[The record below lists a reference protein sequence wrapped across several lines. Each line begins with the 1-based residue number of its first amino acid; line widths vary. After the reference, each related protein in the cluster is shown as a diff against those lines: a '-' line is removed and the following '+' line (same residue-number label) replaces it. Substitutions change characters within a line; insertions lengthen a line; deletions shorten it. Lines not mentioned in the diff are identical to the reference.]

1 MTDINK
7 AYRIRTNVGSTNTS
21 DYVSVNADLVQDY
34 DTFEVLSVKIKSKDT
49 YMLHNSNYGVIVGRV
64 IANNGFG
71 IPNAKLSIF
80 IPLDPNNGEDINNIY
95 PFNSS
100 VSKDKNG
107 VRYNLLPNERVDGCH
122 QVVGSFPT
130 KRYMLDN
137 DVILEVF
144 DDYYTFTT
152 KTNNSG
158 DYMICGVP
166 VGTYTLHMDL
176 DLSDCGILSQK
187 PRDFVYKGYTIEQ
200 FESPTKFKGGTDYN
214 NLSQIF
220 TQDQIVNVNPFWGN
234 DSLGETIGITRADIN
249 VNFKFEPTCV
259 FIGSIVSDNSSNG
272 FSKKCIPTE
281 NMGNMEELVTGE
293 GKIEM
298 IRKTPGG
305 SVEQFQVKGDKLIN
319 ADGIWCYQIPMNL
332 DYMVTDEYG
341 NMVPTDDPERGIPTR
356 TSVRFRISMEDSE
369 ENTDNFFRGKVLV
382 PHNPQ
387 IISVTDENGSYR
399 VNHEEYDYEFGT
411 YTRDESFR
419 DLFWNNVYSV
429 KSYIPRIQKS
439 NGWKRKPRFSGIKGI
454 QNYGPNNPMPYNN
467 IRIRLPLMFTIMC
480 ALIKAYIFI
489 VSIINTVT
497 VWIFRILAWVVDS
510 LVGTWSLP
518 FVKKFCGKIAT
529 AICNLR
535 LIVLKD
541 GLCPDLEN
549 WYFAPSN
556 NKSENSNPYEF
567 SGYTSVDRVQDG
579 FFLAYFGGEDNDG
592 ENDENETYTSVGF
605 RNGMTLSSNSSF
617 TSPINDNHTHP
628 SKLYWKIN
636 IMERTLGS
644 IAAEEFEQDDKASI
658 DAENNEEMGGE
669 SACITKK
676 TDYLI
681 ACLEMNLAQEYKVIN
696 FDFYNDWI
704 NGVIYNPRWVR
715 FKKKKVRFLWITWAK
730 EKIKG
735 CMDDTTVFSR
745 NRKYVQQC
753 SIGYKEKKVG
763 NYRLLT
769 NVENPIEYD
778 TNENP
783 PKVKKSS
790 IVKSNNFHKRRGIKM
805 SRVFGEHGGIC
816 HEGKTLKGQSV
827 YYLKPCEFTTQGK
840 KINLYAT
847 DIILLGTFND
857 CDLNGIPQTFQHLNS
872 TTYIM
877 PTNLAL
883 TNMDTNGPLYAQ
895 DNGTVC
901 MGEQDTKEQLTKKR
915 DELISGC
922 YFAPNGMP
930 YPHPN
935 SNPIVRNC
943 INEVLTWYNNSLLQ
957 LNNIKVSGA
966 SISEVKQTLG
976 NELMYYEFTN
986 NNDNKISDNTFFGG
1000 EDTYNDTIA
1009 ITESAGISWNY
1020 TGPGQG
1026 EIDEERMYYPGGHFL
1041 GLSCVN
1047 SQTNIKSCINLSR
1060 ICEIGA
1066 NMSQRKE
1073 NVRKIDDNGK
1083 LRYTYTVP
1091 NGFISG
1097 DDIVDT
1103 DFRSMFA
1110 TLNQKRLRATKRD
1123 KSTGY
1128 LVYDFE
1134 FEYPTNFDGSFGNI
1148 VYDITYN
1155 DRTPYNSNISGVTD
1169 ENLKSFGIARG
1180 FDNEDYDDEET
1191 ENTQTRTREMTS
1203 VDYYAFRFGLT
1214 HKELKYS
1221 LNSKFR
1227 FLEKEW
1233 GAYYLP
1239 QYENSYY
1246 FYFGL
1251 RQGAT
1256 ALDEFNKQF
1265 YAECDDLKI
1274 KKAPNLIVVA
1284 DISNFCDGKGKIRVM
1299 TEGLSLPYQYIEVYC
1314 HNTNETYK
1322 IGTRPQYGAE
1332 MAVLMEEMF
1341 YLPKE
1346 NEVEHE
1352 FEFGKYTITVVDD
1365 DDISISKDVEIGTN
1379 LFHYNYSIVNFTKPI
1394 DENGNGDFKI
1404 FNGGFALIEGFYCE
1418 YENENAEYVFQ
1429 LKDDES
1435 DSYIGRYEY
1444 IEYPNDD
1451 IYWHLAYGVKKDK
1464 DYSLYLRY
1472 RCDENSD
1479 YVDIR
1484 ITTVR
1489 FRDNSYLELMIGED
1503 GLYTESPLMDSTI
1516 MNRNMVSWW
1525 FDRNNYDVG
1534 ADNHADNY
1542 KRWFYRKMFSK
1553 QSNHGEF
1560 DSRVFVHGGRKAL
1573 WGVPQTRNAMVN
1585 INGWRRIYCSEREY
1599 ELPNGTYLNDRK
1611 TLKPTYG
1618 VDMCGIASSEE
1629 GSETL
1634 RSGNVNE
1641 GNCTFNYCAQAY
1653 NNSDVCGKYGFKYDK
1668 NHHYGQ
1674 TIQIVP
1680 SGDRFFH
1687 EGYGCVF
1694 KPLPFGNLVFLE
1706 YNDMD
1711 ELIEKIENATTAK
1724 FGIVYPTFIYPVMKR
1739 PFFAD
1744 FKAVLWNNINVST
1757 SQNEFGDLSYVEK
1770 DKDYGFKLK
1779 FNIYNGVT
1787 YDKEFE
1793 YIKMMGYNFDREV
1806 DHGDTYGLEEASNED
1821 RIKLCERYNDNCLSD
1836 MEDYNHIVSAI
1847 VKEGVPSEHHDD
1859 LTDFS
1864 TYLSVNEQYSFID
1877 NILYRKNI
1885 ETNKIDYVAAID
1897 EEDTK
1902 YYIGHYSPKI
1912 DGVDFLESRNRGFD
1926 GKYAYYKNGN
1936 EYIVLCTFGESMGIN
1951 SNLWYTNVF
1960 VNVRDI
1966 DDGECFISYD
1976 YVDEDGVNKTFDKFV
1991 TFNGDYSSHPY
2002 AINDMLDLIYNRG
2015 YFNTDNGVIVFPF
2028 KPILNYKVKNT
2039 LKINNTEYDDFGM
2052 FMQRLVQRRLLMPID
2067 HLENLK
2073 PLEADS
2079 VVFGVGVKT
2088 IPNTEDNEIVSNVYK
2103 VYPSAIRSFYNT
2115 NSSLNGYNLTVTPDP
2130 YSSSGTTS
2138 GSGSDTGE
2146 SPYSVGKGSHNV
2158 NMTVEAESPCIIKFD
2173 MENNGGWCY
2182 YEVNG
2187 EGINEYGSKSVVYNG
2202 IPINVV
2208 IHFTEN
2214 NENGNR
2220 SCTLGIKSYFGVVRD
2235 SVTVN
2240 LSQKGLNSSPTL
2252 RINVSENFCGQNCMD
2267 GLIRDNQQYSY
2278 TFKVSC
2284 SNFPTLS
2291 NYEKLYLIV
2300 DGNGGYTNNHTYV
2313 HAFEGSSHRN
2323 PYLVPYRIEFDG
2335 HDEIYQLTT
2344 SPNSVNPF
2352 ISDFEHYEIEVP
2364 DNSLLG
2370 DYIIEINHTFSW
2382 YYD

>member
-1 MTDINK
+1 MTDTNK

-49 YMLHNSNYGVIVGRV
+49 YMLHNSNYGVVVGRV

-100 VSKDKNG
+100 VSRDKNG

-200 FESPTKFKGGTDYN
+200 FESPTKFKGGTDYS

-272 FSKKCIPTE
+272 FSKKCVPTE

-387 IISVTDENGSYR
+387 IISVTDENGSYH
-399 VNHEEYDYEFGT
+399 VSHEEYDYEFGT
-411 YTRDESFR
+411 YTREESFR

-429 KSYIPRIQKS
+429 KSYIPRIQKA
-439 NGWKRKPRFSGIKGI
+439 NGWNRKKPMFSGIKGI

-480 ALIKAYIFI
+480 ALIKAYILI
-489 VSIINTVT
+489 VSVLNGINT
-497 VWIFRILAWVVDS
+497 FLFKILGFLIDTRLVDK
-510 LVGTWSLP
+510 TIRAK
-518 FVKKFCGKIAT
+518 FVNT
-529 AICNLR
+529 LCNMR

-549 WYFAPSN
+549 WYFSP
-556 NKSENSNPYEF
+556 NKIKNPKFVVEGWTKKDTIKDAFTTEVDNVGGHGISFTVSGERLDWKVNLMELTLYSIENEDF
-567 SGYTSVDRVQDG
+567 DDGDYTSI
-579 FFLAYFGGEDNDG
+579 DN
-592 ENDENETYTSVGF
+592 
-605 RNGMTLSSNSSF
+605 
-617 TSPINDNHTHP
+617 
-628 SKLYWKIN
+628 
-636 IMERTLGS
+636 
-644 IAAEEFEQDDKASI
+644 
-658 DAENNEEMGGE
+658 NNEEENSGE
-669 SACITKK
+669 NICLTIK

-681 ACLEMNLAQEYKVIN
+681 SCIEMNLAQEYKVIN

-715 FKKKKVRFLWITWAK
+715 YKKKKVRFLWITWAK

-735 CMDDTTVFSR
+735 CIDDATVFSR
-745 NRKYVQQC
+745 QRNYVQQC
-753 SIGYKEKKVG
+753 SIGYKEKNVG
-763 NYRLLT
+763 NYKLLT
-769 NVENPIEYD
+769 NVKNPIEYD
-778 TNENP
+778 TNEEP
-783 PKVKKSS
+783 LKVDKSS
-790 IVKSNNFHKRRGIKM
+790 IKKSNKFHKKSGFKLT
-805 SRVFGEHGGIC
+805 RVFGRNGGIC
-816 HEGKTLKGQSV
+816 HEGKTIKGQNV
-827 YYLKPCEFTTQGK
+827 YYLKPCEFTDEGK
-840 KINLYAT
+840 KVNLYAT
-847 DIILLGTFND
+847 DIILLGTFNN
-857 CDLNGIPQTFQHLNS
+857 CDLNGIPQTFQHLTT

-883 TNMDTNGPLYAQ
+883 TNMDTNGPLYATSE
-895 DNGTVC
+895 GTVC
-901 MGEQDTKEQLTKKR
+901 TGVKSDEYADLNDIYLQAITRFEECMAENNDAELCASNVSEWLFENFSNGVIVPNSVIEVNQYFR
-915 DELISGC
+915 DEIE
-922 YFAPNGMP
+922 Y
-930 YPHPN
+930 YKTN
-935 SNPIVRNC
+935 SEYDIRNS
-943 INEVLTWYNNSLLQ
+943 VL
-957 LNNIKVSGA
+957 
-966 SISEVKQTLG
+966 
-976 NELMYYEFTN
+976 
-986 NNDNKISDNTFFGG
+986 FGDD
-1000 EDTYNDTIA
+1000 ETYGDTIA
-1009 ITESAGISWNY
+1009 LTEAAGISWNY

-1026 EIDEERMYYPGGHFL
+1026 DINEEKMYYPGGHFL

-1073 NVRKIDDNGK
+1073 NVREIGDDGK
-1083 LRYTYTVP
+1083 LKYTYTVP
-1091 NGFISG
+1091 SGFISG

-1134 FEYPTNFDGSFGNI
+1134 YDYPTNFDGAFSNV
-1148 VYDITYN
+1148 VYN
-1155 DRTPYNSNISGVTD
+1155 AEFNPSTPYNSKISGVTD
-1169 ENLKSFGIARG
+1169 EDLTEYGIVIG
-1180 FDNEDYDDEET
+1180 SGNTDYDAEESA
-1191 ENTQTRTREMTS
+1191 NTQTRTREMS
-1203 VDYYAFRFGLT
+1203 SADYYAFRFGLT
-1214 HKELKYS
+1214 HSQLRYR
-1221 LNSKFR
+1221 LNSEFR
-1227 FLEKEW
+1227 FLEKEE

-1299 TEGLSLPYQYIEVYC
+1299 TEGLSLPYQYVEVYC
-1314 HNTNETYK
+1314 HNTDETYK

-1404 FNGGFALIEGFYCE
+1404 FNGGFVLIEGFYCE

-1435 DSYIGRYEY
+1435 DSFIGRHEY

-1479 YVDIR
+1479 YVGIK
-1484 ITTVR
+1484 IATVK
-1489 FRDNSYLELMIGED
+1489 FRDNSYLELRIGED

-1516 MNRNMVSWW
+1516 MNRNMISWW

-1534 ADNHADNY
+1534 ADNHSDDY
-1542 KRWFYRKMFSK
+1542 HKWFYRKMFSK

-1560 DSRVFVHGGRKAL
+1560 DSRVFAHGGRKAL
-1573 WGVPQTRNAMVN
+1573 WGAPQSRNAMVN

-1599 ELPNGTYLNDRK
+1599 ELPNGTYLDDTK

-1618 VDMCGIASSEE
+1618 IDMCGIASSDE
-1629 GSETL
+1629 GSEAL

-1668 NHHYGQ
+1668 KNHYGQ
-1674 TIQIVP
+1674 TMQIVP

-1687 EGYGCVF
+1687 KGYGCVF

-1706 YNDMD
+1706 YNDMA
-1711 ELIEKIENATTAK
+1711 ELAEKIENATTAK

-1744 FKAVLWNNINVST
+1744 FKAVLWNNVTVNASNNT
-1757 SQNEFGDLSYVEK
+1757 FGDLVYVEN
-1770 DKDYGFKLK
+1770 DKDYGFKLL
-1779 FNIYNGVT
+1779 FNIHNGVT
-1787 YDKEFE
+1787 YDKEFSS
-1793 YIKMMGYNFDREV
+1793 IKMMGYHFDREV
-1806 DHGDTYGLEEASNED
+1806 DHCDTYGLEESSSED
-1821 RIKLCERYNDNCLSD
+1821 RIKLCERYHDNCLSD
-1836 MEDYNHIVSAI
+1836 MENYNHIVSAS
-1847 VKEGVPSEHHDD
+1847 VDEGIPLEHHDD
-1859 LTDFS
+1859 LSDFS
-1864 TYLSVNEQYSFID
+1864 TSLSVNESYSFID

-1897 EEDTK
+1897 EDDVK
-1902 YYIGHYSPKI
+1902 YYIGHYSPKT
-1912 DGVDFLESRNRGFD
+1912 DNVDFLESRTRSFD
-1926 GKYAYYKNGN
+1926 GKYAYYRNGS
-1936 EYIVLCTFGESMGIN
+1936 EYFVLCTFTDTMGIN
-1951 SNLWYTNVF
+1951 SNLWYTNVL

-1966 DDGECFISYD
+1966 DEGECFVSYD
-1976 YVDEDGVNKTFDKFV
+1976 YVDELGVNKTFNKFV
-1991 TFNGDYSSHPY
+1991 IFNGDSSSHPH
-2002 AINDMLDLIYNRG
+2002 AINDMLDLVYNG
-2015 YFNTDNGVIVFPF
+2015 GHFNTDNGVIVFPF

-2039 LKINNTEYDDFGM
+2039 LKVNNVEYADFGR
-2052 FMQRLVQRRLLMPID
+2052 FMQRLMQMRQLVPID
-2067 HLENLK
+2067 HLDVLK

-2079 VVFGVGVKT
+2079 IVFGVGVKT
-2088 IPNTEDNEIVSNVYK
+2088 IPSTEDNELVSNVYK
-2103 VYPSAIRSFYNT
+2103 VYPSTIRSFYNT
-2115 NSSLNGYNLTVTPDP
+2115 NVSINGYELTVTPDP
-2130 YSSSGTTS
+2130 YA
-2138 GSGSDTGE
+2138 GSGSTG
-2146 SPYSVGKGSHNV
+2146 SGSASTPYSVGKGSHNV
-2158 NMTVEAESPCIIKFD
+2158 NMTVEAESPCIIKFN

-2187 EGINEYGSKSVVYNG
+2187 DGINEYGSKSVMYNG

-2220 SCTLGIKSYFGVVRD
+2220 ACTLGIKSYFGVVRD
-2235 SVTVN
+2235 SVNVN

-2267 GLIRDNQQYSY
+2267 GLIRDKQQYSY

-2284 SNFPTLS
+2284 NNFPS
-2291 NYEKLYLIV
+2291 FNNYEKLYLIV

>member
-1 MTDINK
+1 MTDTNK

-49 YMLHNSNYGVIVGRV
+49 YMLHNSNYGVVVGRV

-234 DSLGETIGITRADIN
+234 DSLGETIGITRADID

-387 IISVTDENGSYR
+387 IKSVINENGSYSVR
-399 VNHEEYDYEFGT
+399 HEDYDYEFGT
-411 YTRDESFR
+411 YTKDESFR

-429 KSYIPRIQKS
+429 KSYIPRIQKA
-439 NGWKRKPRFSGIKGI
+439 NGWRRKKPMFSGIKGI
-454 QNYGPNNPMPYNN
+454 QNYGSNNPMPYNN
-467 IRIRLPLMFTIMC
+467 IRIRLPFMFIIVC
-480 ALIKAYIFI
+480 ALIKAYILM
-489 VSIINTVT
+489 VSILNTFISYVFQMMARIIDASIKVIVEIPILPLGVRKWLSKRLLKMNLVT
-497 VWIFRILAWVVDS
+497 
-510 LVGTWSLP
+510 
-518 FVKKFCGKIAT
+518 
-529 AICNLR
+529 
-535 LIVLKD
+535 LKD

-549 WYFAPSN
+549 WYFSPA
-556 NKSENSNPYEF
+556 KKKENDIYFVVGETTRDGLKDIFRDAADETN
-567 SGYTSVDRVQDG
+567 SGVSVDESGDNMVWRVDLLKRTLY
-579 FFLAYFGGEDNDG
+579 FLEKGDYEGEDKESIDFK
-592 ENDENETYTSVGF
+592 NDEN
-605 RNGMTLSSNSSF
+605 RQD
-617 TSPINDNHTHP
+617 ND
-628 SKLYWKIN
+628 
-636 IMERTLGS
+636 ED
-644 IAAEEFEQDDKASI
+644 EES
-658 DAENNEEMGGE
+658 M
-669 SACITKK
+669 CLTTK
-676 TDYLI
+676 TDYLL
-681 ACLEMNLAQEYKVIN
+681 ACIEMNLAQEYRVIN

-769 NVENPIEYD
+769 DVENPIEYD
-778 TNENP
+778 TSEDP
-783 PKVKKSS
+783 PKVKEST
-790 IVKSNNFHKRRGIKM
+790 IRKSNNFHKKRGMKIT
-805 SRVFGEHGGIC
+805 RVFGEHGGIC
-816 HEGKTLKGQSV
+816 HEGKTSKGQSV
-827 YYLKPCEFTTQGK
+827 YYLKPCEFTVEGK

-847 DIILLGTFND
+847 DIILLGTFNN
-857 CDLNGIPQTFQHLNS
+857 CDLNGIPQTFTHLSN
-872 TTYIM
+872 TTYVM

-895 DNGTVC
+895 NNGTVC
-901 MGEQDTKEQLTKKR
+901 TNGNTINAFSGITE
-915 DELISGC
+915 ELISTYIEELMQC
-922 YFAPNGMP
+922 AI
-930 YPHPN
+930 N
-935 SNPIVRNC
+935 SGDEEEREEC
-943 INEVLTWYNNSLLQ
+943 INGVIERLMDEIGRDVFGYSK
-957 LNNIKVSGA
+957 IEE
-966 SISEVKQTLG
+966 IRQTLE
-976 NELMYYEFTN
+976 NEIKYYSPSE
-986 NNDNKISDNTFFGG
+986 NDKIEDKDIFGDYG
-1000 EDTYNDTIA
+1000 TYNDTIPL
-1009 ITESAGISWNY
+1009 TESAGISWNY

-1026 EIDEERMYYPGGHFL
+1026 DINEEKMYYPGGHFL

-1073 NVRKIDDNGK
+1073 NVREIGDDGK
-1083 LRYTYTVP
+1083 LKYTYTVP
-1091 NGFISG
+1091 SGFISG
-1097 DDIVDT
+1097 DDIVDA

-1134 FEYPTNFDGSFGNI
+1134 YDYPTNFDGSFSNV
-1148 VYDITYN
+1148 VYN
-1155 DRTPYNSNISGVTD
+1155 AEFNPSTPYNSKISGVTD
-1169 ENLKSFGIARG
+1169 EDLTEYGIVIGSGNA
-1180 FDNEDYDDEET
+1180 DYDAEESA
-1191 ENTQTRTREMTS
+1191 NTQTRTREMS
-1203 VDYYAFRFGLT
+1203 SADYYAFRFGLT

-1227 FLEKEW
+1227 FLEKED

-1284 DISNFCDGKGKIRVM
+1284 DISNFCEGKGKIRVM

-1314 HNTNETYK
+1314 HNNGETYK

-1394 DENGNGDFKI
+1394 EENGNGDFKI
-1404 FNGGFALIEGFYCE
+1404 FNGGFVLIEGFYCE

-1435 DSYIGRYEY
+1435 DSYIGSHEY

-1451 IYWHLAYGVKKDK
+1451 IYWHLAYAVKKDK
-1464 DYSLYLRY
+1464 YYSLYLRY

-1489 FRDNSYLELMIGED
+1489 FRDNSYLELRIGED
-1503 GLYTESPLMDSTI
+1503 GLYTENPLMDSTI

-1560 DSRVFVHGGRKAL
+1560 DSRVFAHGGRKAL

-1599 ELPNGTYLNDRK
+1599 ELPNGTYLNDTK

-1629 GSETL
+1629 GSEEL
-1634 RSGNVNE
+1634 RGGNVNE

-1687 EGYGCVF
+1687 KGYGCVF

-1757 SQNEFGDLSYVEK
+1757 SQNEFGDLTFVEN

-1779 FNIYNGVT
+1779 FNIHNGVT

-1793 YIKMMGYNFDREV
+1793 YIKMMGYNFDGEV
-1806 DHGDTYGLEEASNED
+1806 DNGDTYGLEEASNED
-1821 RIKLCERYNDNCLSD
+1821 RIKLCERYNDSCLSD

-1847 VKEGVPSEHHDD
+1847 VKEGVPNEHHDD

-1864 TYLSVNEQYSFID
+1864 TYLSVNKQYSFID
-1877 NILYRKNI
+1877 NVLYRKNI

-2002 AINDMLDLIYNRG
+2002 AINDMLDLMYNG
-2015 YFNTDNGVIVFPF
+2015 GHFNTDNGVIVFPF
-2028 KPILNYKVKNT
+2028 KPILNYKVKNV
-2039 LKINNTEYDDFGM
+2039 LKVNNTEYNDFGE
-2052 FMQRLVQRRLLMPID
+2052 FMQRLVQKRLLMPID
-2067 HLENLK
+2067 HLESLK

-2138 GSGSDTGE
+2138 GSGSDSGG

-2187 EGINEYGSKSVVYNG
+2187 DGINEYGSKSVMYNG

-2220 SCTLGIKSYFGVVRD
+2220 ACTLGIKSYFGVVRD
-2235 SVTVN
+2235 SVNVN
-2240 LSQKGLNSSPTL
+2240 LSQKGLSSSPTL

-2284 SNFPTLS
+2284 SNFPS
-2291 NYEKLYLIV
+2291 FNNNEKLYLIV